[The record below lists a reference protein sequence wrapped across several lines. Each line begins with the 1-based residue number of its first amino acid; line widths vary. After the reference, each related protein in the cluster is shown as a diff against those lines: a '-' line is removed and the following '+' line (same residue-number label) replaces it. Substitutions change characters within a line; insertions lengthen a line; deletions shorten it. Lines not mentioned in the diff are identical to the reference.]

1 MNPAKH
7 AYTIADRKARARI
20 IAKSLGTYF
29 GARYLHARGIS
40 LSGAMFVLLG
50 KDGFRKHMAREK
62 LARDAI
68 RASKAEI
75 LTWHIC

>member
-7 AYTIADRKARARI
+7 AYTVADRKARARL
-20 IAKSLGTYF
+20 IAKSLGIRY
-29 GARYLHARGIS
+29 GAAYLRQRGIS

-50 KDGFRKHMAREK
+50 RDGFRKHMAREK